1 MAPNR
6 PLEAAIGS
14 KASLG
19 SPKWLEMSNPFNLNE
34 SLVLLAGVP
43 ISIHIL
49 GPWVHFDNLGSLA
62 QKLLK
67 MDPKSLT
74 FD

>member
-1 MAPNR
+1 MVPNR
-6 PLEAAIGS
+6 PLAAAIGP
-14 KASLG
+14 KASPG
-19 SPKWLEMSNPFNLNE
+19 SPKWLEMFNLFNLNE

-49 GPWVHFDNLGSLA
+49 GAWVHFDNLGSLV

-67 MDPKSLT
+67 MPPKSLT